1 MAELTKEGKKFISEM
16 LDEIMFA
23 RRLEELLSGV
33 DVKET
38 DKFIQDES
46 MRLME
51 KYGKMGRLELIFHTF
66 SLKTES
72 EEEIKKMAQGQR
84 KCTLG
89 LSPQAHLT
97 KTYR

>member
-16 LDEIMFA
+16 LNEIMFA

-51 KYGKMGRLELIFHTF
+51 KYGKMGKLELIFHTF
-66 SLKTES
+66 SLKTET
-72 EEEIKKMAQGQR
+72 EEEMKKWLKDKENAP
-84 KCTLG
+84 LD
-89 LSPQAHLT
+89 
-97 KTYR
+97 

>member
-51 KYGKMGRLELIFHTF
+51 KYGKMGKLELIFHTF
-66 SLKTES
+66 SLKTET
-72 EEEIKKMAQGQR
+72 EEEMKKWLKDKENAP
-84 KCTLG
+84 LD
-89 LSPQAHLT
+89 
-97 KTYR
+97 

>member
-51 KYGKMGRLELIFHTF
+51 KYGKMGKLELIFRTL
-66 SLKTES
+66 SLRTKAEAEMKKLL
-72 EEEIKKMAQGQR
+72 EEKENAP
-84 KCTLG
+84 LD
-89 LSPQAHLT
+89 
-97 KTYR
+97 

>member
-1 MAELTKEGKKFISEM
+1 MMAELTKEGKKFISEM

-51 KYGKMGRLELIFHTF
+51 KYGKMGKLELIFHTF
-66 SLKTES
+66 SLKTET
-72 EEEIKKMAQGQR
+72 EEEMKKWLKDKENAP
-84 KCTLG
+84 LD
-89 LSPQAHLT
+89 
-97 KTYR
+97 

>member
-72 EEEIKKMAQGQR
+72 EEEIKKWLKDKENAP
-84 KCTLG
+84 LD
-89 LSPQAHLT
+89 
-97 KTYR
+97 

>member
-16 LDEIMFA
+16 LNEIMFA

-51 KYGKMGRLELIFHTF
+51 KYGEMGKFELILH
-66 SLKTES
+66 SLKIGVEL
-72 EEEIKKMAQGQR
+72 EAKAREPLKDKENAP
-84 KCTLG
+84 LD
-89 LSPQAHLT
+89 
-97 KTYR
+97 

>member
-1 MAELTKEGKKFISEM
+1 MMAELTKEGKKFISEM

-51 KYGKMGRLELIFHTF
+51 KYGKMGKLELIFHTF
-66 SLKTES
+66 SLKTET
-72 EEEIKKMAQGQR
+72 EEKMKKWLKDKENAP
-84 KCTLG
+84 LD
-89 LSPQAHLT
+89 
-97 KTYR
+97 

>member
-1 MAELTKEGKKFISEM
+1 MMAELTKEGKKLISEM

-51 KYGKMGRLELIFHTF
+51 KYGKMGKLELIFHTF
-66 SLKTES
+66 SLKTET
-72 EEEIKKMAQGQR
+72 EEEMKKWLKDKENAP
-84 KCTLG
+84 LD
-89 LSPQAHLT
+89 
-97 KTYR
+97 

>member
-1 MAELTKEGKKFISEM
+1 MMAELTKEGKKFISEM

-33 DVKET
+33 DVKEI

-51 KYGKMGRLELIFHTF
+51 KYERMGRIQFMLH
-66 SLKTES
+66 SLKIGAEL
-72 EEEIKKMAQGQR
+72 EA
-84 KCTLG
+84 
-89 LSPQAHLT
+89 
-97 KTYR
+97 KTQELLKDKENAPLD

>member
-51 KYGKMGRLELIFHTF
+51 KYGKMGKLEFIFRTL
-66 SLKTES
+66 SLKTKAEAEMKKS
-72 EEEIKKMAQGQR
+72 LEEKENAP
-84 KCTLG
+84 LD
-89 LSPQAHLT
+89 
-97 KTYR
+97 